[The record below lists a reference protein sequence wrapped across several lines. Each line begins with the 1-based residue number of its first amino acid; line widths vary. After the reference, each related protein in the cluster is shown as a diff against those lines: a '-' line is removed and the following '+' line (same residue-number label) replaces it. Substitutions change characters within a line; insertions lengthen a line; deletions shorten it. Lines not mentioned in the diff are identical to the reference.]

1 MGVQQGASRRE
12 AEQSMADAGHPE
24 EVVSLRGK
32 VCLVT
37 GASSGIGAGTA
48 LLFARLGARLALNGR
63 NEEKLMQTARG
74 CEEFCDQKPL
84 LVPGDL
90 TDEALLRGMVERTVA
105 HFGQLDVLVNSGG
118 ILAMGTIETTS
129 LQDYDH
135 VMNVNTRSLFYLT
148 QLAVPH
154 LSKTKGNIINVS
166 SVTGQRSFPGVLAYC
181 MSKSAVDHLTR
192 CAALEL
198 ASKQVRVN
206 AVCPGVIITEVHRR
220 AGLDE
225 EQYAQFLE
233 RTQHTHALGRPGT
246 VEEVARTIAFLA
258 SDAASFITGVT
269 MPVDGGRHAM
279 CPR

>member
-1 MGVQQGASRRE
+1 MA
-12 AEQSMADAGHPE
+12 ACDEQ
-24 EVVSLRGK
+24 VVTLKSK

-48 LLFARLGARLALNGR
+48 VLFARLGARLALNGR
-63 NEEKLMQTARG
+63 NLEKLQETAQR
-74 CEEFCDQKPL
+74 CEEISGQKAL

-90 TDEALLRGMVERTVA
+90 TDESVVQQMVEKTVE

-118 ILAMGTIETTS
+118 ILANGTVESTT
-129 LQDYDH
+129 LQDYDR
-135 VMNVNTRSLFYLT
+135 VMNVNVRSIFYLT

-154 LSKTKGNIINVS
+154 LIKTKGNVVNVS

-181 MSKSAVDHLTR
+181 MSKAAVDHMTR
-192 CAALEL
+192 CVALEL
-198 ASKQVRVN
+198 AGKQVRVN
-206 AVCPGVIITEVHRR
+206 AVCPGVVVTEVHKRS
-220 AGLDE
+220 GMSE
-225 EQYAQFLE
+225 EQYQEFLR
-233 RTQHTHALGRPGT
+233 RTEHTHALGRPGQ

-258 SDAASFITGVT
+258 SEAASFITGVT

>member
-1 MGVQQGASRRE
+1 MAAQQ
-12 AEQSMADAGHPE
+12 EQ
-24 EVVSLRGK
+24 VVSLQGK

-48 LLFARLGARLALNGR
+48 ILFAGLGARLALNGR
-63 NEEKLMQTARG
+63 NQEKLQETAQR
-74 CEEFCDQKPL
+74 CEEISGLKSL

-90 TDEALLRGMVERTVA
+90 TDEKVLQRIVEETVS

-118 ILAMGTIETTS
+118 ILAMGTVENTT
-129 LQDYDH
+129 LEDYDR
-135 VMNVNTRSLFYLT
+135 VMNINVRSLFYLT

-154 LSKTKGNIINVS
+154 LIKTKGNIVNVS

-181 MSKSAVDHLTR
+181 MSKSAVDHMTR

-206 AVCPGVIITEVHRR
+206 AVCPGVIVTEVHKR
-220 AGLDE
+220 GGMSE
-225 EQYAQFLE
+225 EQYQEFLK
-233 RTQHTHALGRPGT
+233 RTKETHALGRPGK

>member
-1 MGVQQGASRRE
+1 M
-12 AEQSMADAGHPE
+12 M
-24 EVVSLRGK
+24 SLRSK

-63 NEEKLMQTARG
+63 NEEKLKETARN
-74 CEEFCDQKPL
+74 CEELCDQKPL

-90 TDEALLRGMVERTVA
+90 TDEAVVQGMVEQTVA
-105 HFGQLDVLVNSGG
+105 HFGQLDVLVNNGG
-118 ILAMGTIETTS
+118 ILAMGTIENTT
-129 LQDYDH
+129 LQDYDR
-135 VMNVNTRSLFYLT
+135 VMNVNTRSLFHLT

-154 LSKTKGNIINVS
+154 LIKTKGNIVNVS
-166 SVTGQRSFPGVLAYC
+166 SVNGQRSFPGVLAYC
-181 MSKSAVDHLTR
+181 MSKSAVDQLTR

-206 AVCPGVIITEVHRR
+206 AVCPGVIVTELQRR
-220 AGLDE
+220 AGLEE
-225 EQYAQFLE
+225 EQYAQFLQ
-233 RTQHTHALGRPGT
+233 RSQLTHALGRPGT

-258 SDAASFITGVT
+258 SDAASFITGAT
-269 MPVDGGRHAM
+269 IPVDGGRHAM

>member
-1 MGVQQGASRRE
+1 M
-12 AEQSMADAGHPE
+12 P
-24 EVVSLRGK
+24 
-32 VCLVT
+32 
-37 GASSGIGAGTA
+37 
-48 LLFARLGARLALNGR
+48 
-63 NEEKLMQTARG
+63 
-74 CEEFCDQKPL
+74 PL

-90 TDEALLRGMVERTVA
+90 TDEAVLRGMVEQTVA

-118 ILAMGTIETTS
+118 ILAMGGIEDTT
-129 LQDYDH
+129 LQDYDR
-135 VMNVNTRSLFYLT
+135 VMNVNVRSLLFLT

-154 LSKTKGNIINVS
+154 LIKTKGNIVNVS
-166 SVTGQRSFPGVLAYC
+166 SVNGQRSA
-181 MSKSAVDHLTR
+181 AVDQLTR
-192 CAALEL
+192 CAALDL

-225 EQYAQFLE
+225 AQYTQFLQ